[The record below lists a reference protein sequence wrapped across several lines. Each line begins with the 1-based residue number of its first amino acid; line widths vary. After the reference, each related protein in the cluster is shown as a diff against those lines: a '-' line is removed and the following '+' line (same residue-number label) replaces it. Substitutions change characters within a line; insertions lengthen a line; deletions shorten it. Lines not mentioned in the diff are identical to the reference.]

1 MSVQHSIPLSWFPEK
16 IRRHVDPAAPVPLR
30 MMGARAMVPAPPEE
44 LVPMLVALSMDPDT
58 SISDAARQSLRSM
71 RADLVQSAARAPLHP
86 AALDGLV
93 DAFGRDAGILESVL
107 RNNNTPDETFARLA
121 RSVDESLTELIAQNE
136 VRALRFPAI
145 IEGLFLNINARTST
159 IDRLIDLARRN
170 KLTFEGLPALQHM
183 VEDERYVPGQDK
195 PSDGSLFKKILAE
208 SLAEEA
214 AKEAEEA
221 HLPETEQIKRREI
234 EQEHV
239 EERKSS
245 NRAAEMLN
253 MSISE
258 KVRLAVLG
266 SRADRDVL
274 IRDGNRLIHMS
285 AVTSPK
291 NQLKD
296 IVAWS
301 ANKQLPENVVIYIA
315 NNGKY
320 KRNYNIILNLCN
332 NPKTPLVEAARLM
345 QQLQAKDLANL
356 IKNRNVSGNLRRMA
370 AALRDQRMKKK
381 H

>member
-1 MSVQHSIPLSWFPEK
+1 MSTFTKL
-16 IRRHVDPAAPVPLR
+16 L
-30 MMGARAMVPAPPEE
+30 
-44 LVPMLVALSMDPDT
+44 T
-58 SISDAARQSLRSM
+58 T
-71 RADLVQSAARAPLHP
+71 
-86 AALDGLV
+86 AALATALMSSTAMAETVKIALV
-93 DAFGRDAGILESVL
+93 VKALGIG
-107 RNNNTPDETFARLA
+107 F
-121 RSVDESLTELIAQNE
+121 
-136 VRALRFPAI
+136 
-145 IEGLFLNINARTST
+145 
-159 IDRLIDLARRN
+159 
-170 KLTFEGLPALQHM
+170 FEAAAKG
-183 VEDERYVPGQDK
+183 
-195 PSDGSLFKKILAE
+195 
-208 SLAEEA
+208 AEEA